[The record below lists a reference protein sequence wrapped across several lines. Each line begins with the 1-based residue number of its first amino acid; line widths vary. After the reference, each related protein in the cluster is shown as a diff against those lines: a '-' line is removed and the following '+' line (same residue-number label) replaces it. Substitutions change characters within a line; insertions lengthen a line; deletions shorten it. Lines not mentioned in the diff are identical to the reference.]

1 MYKKKVLFKSI
12 ILLIGVVLIF
22 IVLYLTKQL
31 AEKIKIEEK
40 KKVVLFAKTME
51 KIINSTSED
60 VSFYFDIIKD
70 NETIPIIIVD
80 ENEKILSFRNIDTTG
95 KNIEESLRNE
105 LKEMKKYYHPIEINL
120 SSQKQYVYYKDSLL
134 LEKINFYPYVF
145 IIISSV
151 YVLISYLAFSSFR
164 RAEQNFLLFGLAKET
179 AHQLGTPL
187 SSMYAV
193 LEELKQ
199 NKLND
204 ELIKEL
210 EIDVDRLAIITERFS
225 KIGNPPVLKKISI
238 LNVINNTVNY
248 LKKKIPQSIK
258 LKVNVKEDI
267 YLMGNSVLLEWC
279 LENLIKNSVDSI
291 KDEGEIVISA
301 DYLEKNKI
309 FIDIADTGKGISKSM
324 YKLIF
329 KPGFTTKKYG
339 WGLGLTFVKRIIED
353 YHKGKVFV
361 KSSKINEGTTI
372 RIILNL

>member
-22 IVLYLTKQL
+22 VVLYLTKQL

>member
-1 MYKKKVLFKSI
+1 MYKKKVFFKSI

-22 IVLYLTKQL
+22 VVLYLTKQL